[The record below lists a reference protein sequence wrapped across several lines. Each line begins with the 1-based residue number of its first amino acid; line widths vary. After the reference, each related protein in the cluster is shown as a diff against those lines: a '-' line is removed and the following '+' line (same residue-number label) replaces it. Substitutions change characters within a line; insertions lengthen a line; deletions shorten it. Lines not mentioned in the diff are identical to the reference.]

1 MPVRHISARQ
11 LVRAALIAALYA
23 ALCLALAPL
32 SYGPVQVRLAEALTL
47 LPVLCA
53 EAVPGVAI
61 GCFFANL
68 LGGAPIDMLVGTGA
82 TLAAA
87 LLSRRLR
94 EVRWPRSTRGG
105 HKGLPI
111 AAALPPVLLNAL
123 IVGAEL
129 TLLYFPAGSPAAV
142 WLANM
147 ASVGA
152 GQLISCG
159 LGVALVWL
167 VERQPTLHRLLTEN

>member
-1 MPVRHISARQ
+1 MSSSRSSFSVQS
-11 LVRAALIAALYA
+11 LVRAALIAAVYA

-47 LPVLCA
+47 LPVLCV

-61 GCFFANL
+61 GCFVANL
-68 LGGAPIDMLVGTGA
+68 LGGVPIDMVVGTAA

-87 LLSRRLR
+87 LLTRRLR
-94 EVRWPRSTRGG
+94 SVRWR
-105 HKGLPI
+105 GLPL
-111 AAALPPVLLNAL
+111 AGALPPILVNAL
-123 IVGAEL
+123 VVGAEL
-129 TLLYFPAGSPAAV
+129 TVLYFPAGSPPAV

-152 GQLISCG
+152 GQLVSCG
-159 LGVALVWL
+159 LGVGLVWL
-167 VERQPTLHRLLTEN
+167 IEKQPTLKKLVAGGSR